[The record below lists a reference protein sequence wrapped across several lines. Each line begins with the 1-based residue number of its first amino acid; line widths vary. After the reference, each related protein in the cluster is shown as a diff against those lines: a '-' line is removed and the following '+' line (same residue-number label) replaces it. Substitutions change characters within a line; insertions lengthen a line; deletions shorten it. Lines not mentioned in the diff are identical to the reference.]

1 MLKEI
6 TGVEILAVI
15 EDGNMSDAGVSG
27 DEELL
32 ENVPCFQPV
41 TRIDADKLSW
51 EDETNVPLEQ
61 DDDTRVQ
68 VDGESEGLEGV
79 GTCNFVTEK
88 MTEVTKGIHSFRNET
103 RLTFSATVHHLNKV
117 CDNHERCC

>member
-15 EDGNMSDAGVSG
+15 EDGNVSDAGVSG

-51 EDETNVPLEQ
+51 EDETTVPLEQ

-68 VDGESEGLEGV
+68 VDGASEGLEGV
-79 GTCNFVTEK
+79 GTSGE
-88 MTEVTKGIHSFRNET
+88 
-103 RLTFSATVHHLNKV
+103 A
-117 CDNHERCC
+117 